1 MTEEV
6 RNRKVLQLIEYYD
19 DLAAYQNLSFEDYYS
34 NRYSVERLI
43 QLFVDTSVDLLA
55 HTLKE
60 KGKVGVKTY
69 SQTFITAGNEGLID
83 NALAENLSRIA
94 KIRNELV
101 HLYGNVQPIDIH
113 DKLNFII
120 DCFNRFIVEIKKY
133 NKQ

>member
-1 MTEEV
+1 MTDEI
-6 RNRKVLQLIEYYD
+6 RNRKVIQLISYFD
-19 DLAAYQNLSFEDYYS
+19 DLSAYRNLGFEDYYA

-43 QLFVDTSVDLLA
+43 QLLVDTSVDLLA

-60 KGKVGVKTY
+60 KGKVTARTY
-69 SQTFITAGNEGLID
+69 SQTYITAGNEGLID
-83 NALAENLSRIA
+83 NSLAEDFSRIA

-101 HLYGNVQPIDIH
+101 HLYGNVEPRNIH

-120 DCFNRFIVEIKKY
+120 DCFYKFIVEIKKY